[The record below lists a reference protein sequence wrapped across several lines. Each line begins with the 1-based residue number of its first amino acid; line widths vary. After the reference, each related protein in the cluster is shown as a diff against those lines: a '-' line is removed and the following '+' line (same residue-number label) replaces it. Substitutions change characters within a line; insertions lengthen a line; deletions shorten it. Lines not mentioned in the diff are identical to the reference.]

1 MSRSFQRPAL
11 GATVLLFS
19 LALGCAAS
27 SAGSSA
33 LASPGAMPRG
43 EKPAAPALVSPALPL
58 DPSVTSGR
66 MANGF
71 SYYLKRQKPKDQ
83 RVQLLLV
90 VGAGSLHEENDQRGV
105 AHFVEH
111 MVFNG
116 TRRFSK
122 QAMMD
127 FFEKSGITFGSDLN
141 ASTGFDR
148 TQYQLSVPTDDP
160 KLLATALDILQ
171 DMASSVTFAPEA
183 VQSERS
189 ILLSEWLTRQ
199 GMSKRVGDQ
208 TRNLLLAGSRYL
220 ERDPS
225 GDKATLEQMDRE
237 RLIAFYQRWYRPE
250 RMAVVAVGDIEPE
263 LLEQSLR
270 ERLSALPAGSP
281 QSAPNADIPV
291 PKEPVVAVITD
302 PELPASSVSVLFKSP
317 GHPLRSE
324 DDFRARLL
332 PGLAMQMLDHR
343 LAEIAQR
350 PDAPFTGAS
359 SSVTSGMLGK
369 LDLLSVGAR
378 AKEGQIPNSLDV
390 LLAELQRIERHGF
403 TSSELERVRSEY
415 ASSFEHAV
423 QARETAS
430 IVSLAYAL
438 SNLFVTGDAVT
449 APEFD
454 RDLGLRLLAALRAED
469 VTRAAAERLRG
480 SQELLLA
487 SGASRDAMPEKSSL
501 LAAIERTKA
510 APLEAYQDKAVGKEL
525 LAEPPAPGRIVS
537 EKRIAE
543 VGVTEWGLSNGAR
556 VVLKPTDFAS
566 DEVVEQ
572 STSFGGNARVNDRDY
587 LSALLASQIVRSG
600 GVGQFDL
607 QALNRALA
615 GKAVSVQPWIDELS
629 EGIGGRAAPKDVETL
644 FQLIHLYA
652 TAPRR
657 DAPAFEAWR
666 ASLREALRNRDV
678 SPGSVFAD
686 AIAKKMWGDEPRRSI
701 PKLADVEQIQLDT
714 ALKFYA
720 ERFADMSDFTFV
732 FVGKIDEAAFRPLVE
747 RYLASLPGKGR
758 KETFKDLGLHRHKG
772 VTRVSVRAGKEDK
785 ESVALMFHG
794 DSPWS
799 EQAHTD
805 LVSLEM
811 YLGIRVREVLRERLG
826 GVYTPRV
833 DSSFERLPFNSYALT
848 LSFDCKPSDADKL
861 EQAARAVIAEVK
873 KSGIEASY
881 VEKLRS
887 ERTRDLEVS
896 YRRNGFWLDRL
907 LGKYRQGEDPRDILI
922 LHELTKR
929 VTSDNVRQAAKK
941 FLRDDQ
947 YLEARLLPAVDAPAQ
962 SPLTVPTTP
971 TVSPGAAA
979 PAVSPTSSPRP

>member
-1 MSRSFQRPAL
+1 M
-11 GATVLLFS
+11 T
-19 LALGCAAS
+19 
-27 SAGSSA
+27 
-33 LASPGAMPRG
+33 
-43 EKPAAPALVSPALPL
+43 SPALPL
-58 DPSVTSGR
+58 DPSVTTGKLS
-66 MANGF
+66 NGLR
-71 SYYLKRQKPKDQ
+71 YYLKRQKPKDQ

-90 VGAGSLHEENDQRGV
+90 VGAGSLNEENDQRGV

-148 TQYQLSVPTDDP
+148 TQYQLNVPTDDP
-160 KLLATALDILQ
+160 KLLATALDILE
-171 DMASSVTFAPEA
+171 DMASSVSFAPEA

-208 TRNLLLAGSRYL
+208 TRDLLLAGSRYL

-237 RLIAFYQRWYRPE
+237 RLVAFYQRWYRPE
-250 RMAVVAVGDIEPE
+250 RIALVAVGDIDPKF
-263 LLEQSLR
+263 LEQNLR
-270 ERLSALPAGSP
+270 ERFSPLPAGSP
-281 QSAPNADIPV
+281 QSAPQADIPV
-291 PKEPVVAVITD
+291 PQEPVAAVITD
-302 PELPASSVSVLFKSP
+302 PELPASSVSILFKAP
-317 GHPLRSE
+317 GHPLRTE
-324 DDFRARLL
+324 DDYRARLL
-332 PGLAMQMLDHR
+332 SAMAMQMLDHR
-343 LAEIAQR
+343 LDEIAQR

-359 SSVTSGMLGK
+359 SSAASGMMGK
-369 LDLLSVGAR
+369 LDLLTVSAR
-378 AKEGQIPNSLDV
+378 AKEGQIPSSLDA
-390 LLAELQRIERHGF
+390 LLTELQRIERHGF
-403 TSSELERVRSEY
+403 TGSEFERLESEY
-415 ASSFEHAV
+415 LSSFEHAV

-430 IVSLAYAL
+430 IVPLAYGL
-438 SNLFVTGDAVT
+438 SNLFVTGDAFT
-449 APEFD
+449 APEFE
-454 RDLGLRLLAALRAED
+454 RDLGKRLLETLSVQELSQAVAQQLRA
-469 VTRAAAERLRG
+469 

-487 SGASRDAMPEKSSL
+487 SGATRDAMPEKSSL
-501 LAAIERTKA
+501 LSAVERA
-510 APLEAYQDKAVGKEL
+510 RSAPVEAYQDKVVSKDL
-525 LAEPPAPGRIVS
+525 LPEAPTPGRIVS

-543 VGVTEWGLSNGAR
+543 VGVTEWRLSNGAR

-572 STSFGGNARVNDRDY
+572 STSFGGNARVGKRDY
-587 LSALLASQIVRSG
+587 LSALLASQVVRAS

-607 QALNRALA
+607 QALNKALA
-615 GKAVSVQPWIDELS
+615 GKVVSVQPWIDELS
-629 EGIGGRAAPKDVETL
+629 EGIGGRAAVKDVETL
-644 FQLIHLYA
+644 FQLIYLYA
-652 TAPRR
+652 SAPRR
-657 DAPAFEAWR
+657 DEPAFEAWR
-666 ASLREALRNRDV
+666 ASLREALRNRDL
-678 SPGSVFAD
+678 SPSAVFGD
-686 AIAKKMWGDEPRRSI
+686 AIAKKMWGDEPRRST
-701 PKLADVEQIQLDT
+701 PKLAAVEELQLDT
-714 ALKFYA
+714 ALKFYS
-720 ERFADMSDFTFV
+720 ERFADVSDFNFV

-758 KETFKDLGLHRHKG
+758 KETFKDLGLHRRKG
-772 VTRVSVRAGKEDK
+772 VTQVSVRAGKEDK

-794 DSPWS
+794 ELPWS

-833 DSSFERLPFNSYALT
+833 DSSFDRLPYNSYALT
-848 LSFDCKPSDADKL
+848 VSFECKPSDADKL
-861 EQAARAVIAEVK
+861 EQAARDVIAELK
-873 KSGIEASY
+873 KSGIDASY
-881 VEKLRS
+881 VEKIKS

-907 LGKYRQGEDPRDILI
+907 LAKYRLGEDPRDILI

-929 VTSDNVRQAAKK
+929 VTSDNVRLAAKK

-947 YLEARLLPAVDAPAQ
+947 YLEAKLLPAVDAPAP
-962 SPLTVPTTP
+962 SAPAVPAAP
-971 TVSPGAAA
+971 VAPGAAPPAAA
-979 PAVSPTSSPRP
+979 PPSVGPTSSTRP